1 MISAIPTQKKSTS
14 QESKMSNRIQQ
25 NRMEDNEE
33 AVPYR
38 FIDRKARIFM
48 PFQAKS
54 WKESELQRAEAEK
67 KS

>member
-14 QESKMSNRIQQ
+14 QESKMSNRIQL

-33 AVPYR
+33 AVPYG

-48 PFQAKS
+48 PFQANF
-54 WKESELQRAEAEK
+54 WKELELQSAEAEK

>member
-1 MISAIPTQKKSTS
+1 
-14 QESKMSNRIQQ
+14 MSNRIQQ

-54 WKESELQRAEAEK
+54 WKESELQSAEAEK